1 MSARYLI
8 TGGAGFLG
16 INLTRFLLERG
27 HAVTTLDIADFDY
40 PDVAG
45 RVRVIRGDVRDRAAV
60 DRAVEGAD
68 VVVHAAAALPLY
80 PREAIFSTDVD
91 GTRNVLDS
99 ALAHGVGRV
108 VHISS
113 TAVYGIPDHHPLWE
127 DDPLGG
133 VGPYGEA
140 KVLAEHLCLDYR
152 RRGACVTILRPKS
165 FVGPERLGIFSLLY
179 DWAASGKG
187 FPLPGG
193 GGSRYQLLDVDDL
206 CEAILLA
213 ATAERSL
220 ANDTFNIGAREF
232 ATLREDFQAVLDR
245 AGFGKKI
252 VPVPA
257 APMLAGLRVLEA
269 LRLSPLYHW
278 TYGTVMAD
286 SYVSIDKATRALGF
300 EPRYSNQDAL
310 LRNFQWYL
318 DHRAR
323 FGQAFGV
330 SHRTPWKQGAL
341 RLVRWL
347 F

>member
-1 MSARYLI
+1 M
-8 TGGAGFLG
+8 AGF
-16 INLTRFLLERG
+16 LTRFLLARG
-27 HAVTTLDIADFDY
+27 HAVTSLDIADFEY
-40 PDVAG
+40 PDVAEH
-45 RVRVIRGDVRDRAAV
+45 VHVIRGDVRDRAVV
-60 DRAVEGAD
+60 DRAMAGVD

-80 PREAIFSTDVD
+80 PREVIFSTDVE
-91 GTRNVLDS
+91 GTRLVLDS
-99 ALAHGVGRV
+99 ALQHGVGRV

-113 TAVYGIPDHHPLWE
+113 TAVYGLPDHHPLRE
-127 DDPLGG
+127 DDPLRG

-140 KVLAEHLCLDYR
+140 KVLAERICLDYR
-152 RRGACVTILRPKS
+152 RRGACVTVLRPKS

-187 FPLPGG
+187 FPLPGRG
-193 GGSRYQLLDVDDL
+193 ANRYQLLDVEDL

-213 ATAERSL
+213 ATVDRAL

-252 VPVPA
+252 VPLPA

-278 TYGTVMAD
+278 TYGTVTAD
-286 SYVSIDKATRALGF
+286 SYVAVDKAARALGF
-300 EPRYSNQDAL
+300 EPRFSNQDAL
-310 LRNFQWYL
+310 LRNFEWYL
-318 DHRAR
+318 EHRAR
-323 FGQAFGV
+323 FSQTYGV

-341 RLVRWL
+341 RLARFL